1 MPALRNL
8 LLLSLT
14 GALLFQALAVVR
26 ADDAP
31 QPRELKEDDLALAR
45 KVVGM
50 LDGEQQLL
58 VNGLRY
64 LLRPKAEAE
73 LMKGLLY
80 QTPPMPSLGEERKGE
95 MPLPECLRLW
105 AVLDSGVPVSDDLRR
120 ELQLFIASEHKR
132 YEKSLAGYAV
142 PMAVCTAAL
151 RRPELENTEALQ
163 KKAKGLM
170 EAGMRVRDLT
180 SEDSPCIK
188 GAYIEPMWYANHLW
202 RAVMCRC
209 AIELKFKFNE
219 NVWESELK
227 NLSHAAQKELGWIS
241 TYGKNLTAE
250 NDLNTNLLALATISL
265 ALGAPQGTLKKAV
278 VSSLE
283 KRLKFLQQILAR
295 LESAWPDEPL
305 VGSRLALIMT
315 FNPEY
320 APESRN
326 ADDWRFALR
335 RNAVDA
341 MMASGAIYADHS
353 LTHDMGLDGLLSPG
367 LARTPAET
375 ALACLAVCGGM
386 FRQAEPPLRVMKPED
401 FELAVQSLGLLHAS
415 VAPPLPE
422 GGNLALLVEEAINQ
436 GAAWLEK
443 QQNAD
448 GSFGGQTG
456 RGSAAYCAVAM
467 HALMHAGYE
476 PDHKVIQNGIEWLLN
491 NVPGMLRN
499 DRNNRQTMSAYDA
512 GIILMML
519 QKYYEK
525 QQLEHG
531 VFQTENAKA
540 AQNARAAVRNT
551 MRADHRNL
559 IQSLADY
566 LKDCYAG
573 GDRGG
578 WGYTPQTGGGAGHS
592 DNSVSQFAGCGY
604 KCAALL
610 GATVDLKIFET
621 ESRTLIA
628 QYRPDPKM
636 KKVRFERYP
645 APAKQ
650 GQAAD
655 STADVIPERYA
666 KGGTYEPT
674 TWEGSIQPGAWG
686 YGRGKF
692 DQKRN
697 APVGGIQYAGAAMAL
712 LAAARDELWVA
723 KALPLELHRQIDLHI
738 FGAQAWMAQQ
748 SYWQDEIPD
757 DAEINVGDEL
767 PMGQNKRGGAG
778 WGNIYNFYAIERGCV
793 MAEYDLL
800 GGKVDWYRH
809 LAWKLVAMQQNYL
822 KYNTKLKGSWGD
834 VLHTSWAILILRRA
848 APPSVTRPP
857 RQPDP
862 LKPDPKPVEQPKFP
876 VTPGPVKRHKPQPE
890 AEPEPAKPEGPI
902 TGR

>member
-8 LLLSLT
+8 LLLTLAA
-14 GALLFQALAVVR
+14 ALLFQAALVR

-31 QPRELKEDDLALAR
+31 KPRELKEDDLALAR

-64 LLRPKAEAE
+64 LLRPRHEPE

-80 QTPPMPSLGEERKGE
+80 QVPPMPSLGDERQGE

-105 AVLDSGVPVSDDLRR
+105 AVLDSGMPVSDDLRR
-120 ELQLFIASEHKR
+120 ELQLFIASDHKR
-132 YEKSLAGYAV
+132 HENSLAGYAV

-151 RRPELENTEALQ
+151 RRPELENAEALQ
-163 KKAKGLM
+163 KKARGLM

-180 SEDSPCIK
+180 AEDSPCIK
-188 GAYIEPMWYANHLW
+188 GTYIEPMWYANHLW

-209 AIELKFKFNE
+209 ALELKIKFND

-227 NLSHAAQKELGWIS
+227 NLSHAAQEELGWIS
-241 TYGKNLTAE
+241 TFGKNRTAE
-250 NDLNTNLLALATISL
+250 NDLNTNLLALAAISL

-283 KRLKFLQQILAR
+283 KRLKFQQRVLAR
-295 LESAWPDEPL
+295 LETDWPDEPL
-305 VGSRLALIMT
+305 VGSRLALVMT
-315 FNPEY
+315 FNPEF
-320 APESRN
+320 APENRSG
-326 ADDWRFALR
+326 DDWRFALR

-341 MMASGAIYADHS
+341 MMASGAIYAGHA

-386 FRQAEPPLRVMKPED
+386 FRQSEPPLRVMNEKD

-422 GGNLALLVEEAINQ
+422 GGNLALLVDEAINQ

-443 QQNAD
+443 QQESD
-448 GSFGGQTG
+448 GNFGNQRG
-456 RGSAAYCAVAM
+456 RGSPAYCAVAL

-476 PDHKVIQNGIEWLLN
+476 PDHKVIQNGLKWLLN
-491 NVPGMLRN
+491 NVPGALNAGPNGSLVM
-499 DRNNRQTMSAYDA
+499 TAYDA
-512 GIILMML
+512 GIILMMF
-519 QKYYEK
+519 QKYYEEL
-525 QQLEHG
+525 QLKHG

-540 AQNARAAVRNT
+540 AQQARGAVRNS
-551 MRADHRNL
+551 MRADHRSL
-559 IQSLADY
+559 IQGLADY

-578 WGYTPQTGGGAGHS
+578 WGYSPQPGKGTGHS

-621 ESRTLIA
+621 EARTLIA
-628 QYRPDPKM
+628 QYRPDPNM

-645 APAKQ
+645 APAKE
-650 GQAAD
+650 GQPAD
-655 STADVIPERYA
+655 STADVIPERYR
-666 KGGTYEPT
+666 KGGAYEPT
-674 TWEGSIQPGAWG
+674 LWEGSIQPGAWM
-686 YGRGKF
+686 YSRIKY
-692 DQKRN
+692 DQKHKGS
-697 APVGGIQYAGAAMAL
+697 VGGIQYTGAAMAL
-712 LAAARDELWVA
+712 LAAARDELWA
-723 KALPLELHRQIDLHI
+723 NKALPLDLHRQIDLHI
-738 FGAQAWMAQQ
+738 FGAQAWMAEHA
-748 SYWQDEIPD
+748 YWQAEIPD
-757 DAEINVGDEL
+757 DAEIDPEEDL
-767 PMGQNKRGGAG
+767 PLGQNKRGGAG
-778 WGNIYNFYAIERGCV
+778 WGSIYNFYAIERGCV

-809 LAWKLVAMQQNYL
+809 LAYTLVRQQQIMRVESM
-822 KYNTKLKGSWGD
+822 KGSWGD
-834 VLHTSWAILILRRA
+834 VLNTSWAILILRRA

-862 LKPDPKPVEQPKFP
+862 VNPDPKPVQQPKFP
-876 VTPGPVKRHKPQPE
+876 VTPGPVKRNKPEPGPQ
-890 AEPEPAKPEGPI
+890 PEPAKPEGPI
-902 TGR
+902 TGK